1 MKKENNKNIYI
12 NDYQLTE
19 KEVDVLVDALK
30 QAVKK
35 EKTTEQIYIIKEL
48 VDRLEPNV
56 SLKFEEIY
64 DGQVIWD
71 SVEKKYFKVQETFYD
86 LNGIAIMVPWGTN
99 DKRRFEKNR
108 FYLKEPLE

>member
-71 SVEKKYFKVQETFYD
+71 SVEKKYFKVQETF
-86 LNGIAIMVPWGTN
+86 
-99 DKRRFEKNR
+99 
-108 FYLKEPLE
+108 